1 MASFSIQWKR
11 SAEKELRRLPK
22 EAIARIVHAVEDLSR
37 NPYPPGVR
45 KLVGSEHTYRLREGD
60 YRIVYDV
67 REAVLTIEIIRV
79 RHRKAVYE

>member
-1 MASFSIQWKR
+1 MASYSIQWKR

-22 EAIARIVHAVEDLSR
+22 EVIPRIVQAVENLSR

-45 KLVGSEHTYRLREGD
+45 KLVGSEHTYRVREGD

-67 REAVLTIEIIRV
+67 RETVLTIEIIRV
-79 RHRKAVYE
+79 RHRKDVYE